1 MTLEIAIVLG
11 LLAVVMVLFT
21 SELLPVDVVSLGVVA
36 ALISSGILTPAVAF
50 DGFGSEVIV
59 ILASIMILAGAI
71 VKAGVMAWLGR
82 LPHDLAGG
90 RKRLSILM
98 ILGISTLSSAFL
110 SNTNTTA
117 ILIPAAMETAR
128 RAQMSASRI
137 LMPLAFA
144 SMLGGSATLIGT
156 STNLASSG
164 LVARLDLAPFSLF
177 EFVGVGAAIS
187 VVGLLWLVF
196 AGPYFLRERRN
207 VDLDDNTEP
216 RRFFTTLCLADG
228 SRSIDLPIG
237 EIDLD
242 ALDAD
247 LLAVVRKGKRFSPH
261 HARKLRDA
269 DELIV
274 RTTRDGLLK
283 LHKSSDYVLEPD
295 LHFSGRY
302 GRSVEPIVVEAVVT
316 PQSRFI
322 GQSLKQIDF
331 FERTRGIVLA
341 IYRRHRSG
349 PARLENL
356 VLQSGDVLLLQG
368 HEEEIQ
374 ALRRG
379 SDVSILERVEDTV
392 LTKRQGIIALG
403 AMGAATLVGA
413 LGLAPFSLAILIA
426 VLLVVVTGC
435 ITMQEA
441 YGFIEWRLL
450 ILIAGM
456 SSFGLAMQESGT
468 ATYLAEHVV
477 TLSQPFGPIFAM
489 AAFSLLAVV
498 LTQPMS
504 NAAAAL
510 TVIPV
515 AVASAD
521 GLGLDPRML
530 AILVTL
536 SASLSFI
543 SPLEPAC
550 LLVYDPGRY
559 RFRDYIR
566 AGIPLTLISVT
577 MLLILV
583 PAIWG

>member
-1 MTLEIAIVLG
+1 MTPEIAIVLG
-11 LLAVVMVLFT
+11 LLALAMVLFT
-21 SELLPVDVVSLGVVA
+21 TELLAVDVVSLGLVA
-36 ALISSGILTPAVAF
+36 ALIGSGILTPAAAF

-59 ILASIMILAGAI
+59 ILASIMILAGA
-71 VKAGVMAWLGR
+71 VMKAGVMAWLGR

-90 RKRLSILM
+90 RKRLSVLM
-98 ILGISTLSSAFL
+98 ILGVSTVSSAFL

-117 ILIPAAMETAR
+117 ILIPVAMETAR
-128 RAQMSASRI
+128 RAKISASRI

-164 LVARLDLAPFSLF
+164 LIERLDLEPFSLF
-177 EFVGVGAAIS
+177 EFLGVGAAIS

-196 AGPYFLRERRN
+196 PGQYFLPERRD
-207 VDLDDNTEP
+207 VEPDDNTEP
-216 RRFFTTLCLADG
+216 RRFFTTLCLVEG
-228 SRSIDLPIG
+228 SRAIDLPIG
-237 EIDLD
+237 KIDFE

-247 LLAVVRKGKRFSPH
+247 LLAVVRDGERISPH
-261 HARKLRDA
+261 HSRKLRA
-269 DELIV
+269 GDELIV
-274 RTTRDGLLK
+274 RATRDGLLK
-283 LHKSSDYVLEPD
+283 LRKSSDYALEPD

-302 GRSVEPIVVEAVVT
+302 GRPVEPIVVEAVVT
-316 PQSRFI
+316 PQSRFV
-322 GQSLKQIDF
+322 GQSLKQINF

-341 IYRRHRSG
+341 AYRRHRSA

-368 HEEEIQ
+368 HEQEIQ
-374 ALRRG
+374 ALR
-379 SDVSILERVEDTV
+379 SDPDVRILERVEDTV
-392 LTKRQGIIALG
+392 LTPRQGIIALG
-403 AMGAATLVGA
+403 AMGAATLAGA
-413 LGLAPFSLAILIA
+413 LGIAPFSLAILVA
-426 VLLVVVTGC
+426 VLVVVVTGC
-435 ITMQEA
+435 ITTQEA
-441 YGFIEWRLL
+441 YRFIEWRLL

-456 SSFGLAMQESGT
+456 SSFGIAMQESGT
-468 ATYLAEHVV
+468 AEYLAAHVV
-477 TLSQPFGPIFAM
+477 TLSEPFGPVFAM
-489 AAFSLLAVV
+489 AAFSLLAIV
-498 LTQPMS
+498 LTQPLS

-559 RFRDYIR
+559 RFLDYVR
-566 AGIPLTLISVT
+566 AGVPLTLLTVT
-577 MLLILV
+577 MLLVLV
-583 PAIWG
+583 PAVWG